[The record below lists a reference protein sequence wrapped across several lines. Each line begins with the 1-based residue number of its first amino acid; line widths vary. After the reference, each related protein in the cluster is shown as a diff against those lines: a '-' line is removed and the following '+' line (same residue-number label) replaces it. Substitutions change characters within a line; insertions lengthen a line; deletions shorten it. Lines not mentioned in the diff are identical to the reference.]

1 VVGRIAFIPL
11 PSERRPVVLGTH
23 LFSTFARGSCIAIL
37 WGLTHAAVGVQAQL
51 PVREYQA
58 PWAAVPPSIDGRLD
72 DAAWAAAPWSEAF
85 VDIEGSTKPAPRW
98 ATRVKMTWDA
108 DHLYLAAALEEPD
121 LWATITTRDAVIYRD
136 NDFEW
141 FIDPD
146 GDTNR
151 YFELEI
157 NALGTVWDLF
167 LDKPYR
173 FGGRADNG
181 WDIAGLRSGVH
192 LDGTLNDPTDRD
204 RGWSVEMAIPWKA
217 FADSGRTAVPPVAGA
232 RWRINFSRVQWELD
246 VVDGRYQKR
255 VGSDGKALP
264 EYNWVWSP
272 QGVINMHIPERWGGV
287 TFLGP
292 RHPNTE
298 SP

>member
-1 VVGRIAFIPL
+1 MA
-11 PSERRPVVLGTH
+11 
-23 LFSTFARGSCIAIL
+23 
-37 WGLTHAAVGVQAQL
+37 HAGAGVQAQL
-51 PVREYQA
+51 PVREYRA
-58 PWAAVPPSIDGRLD
+58 PWAATTPVIDGRLGD
-72 DAAWAAAPWSEAF
+72 SAWAAAPWSEAF
-85 VDIEGSTKPAPRW
+85 VDIEGSAKPAPRW
-98 ATRVKMTWDA
+98 ATRVKMSWDSTC
-108 DHLYLAAALEEPD
+108 LYLAAELEEPD
-121 LWATITTRDAVIYRD
+121 LWATIMTRDAVIYRD

-181 WDIAGLRSGVH
+181 WDITGLRSAVH

-204 RGWSVEMAIPWKA
+204 RGWTVEMAIPWEA
-217 FADSGRTAVPPVAGA
+217 FADSGRTPVPPAAGA
-232 RWRINFSRVQWELD
+232 RWRINFSRVQWELE
-246 VVDGRYQKR
+246 VRDGTYQKR
-255 VGSDGKALP
+255 LGPEGKPLP
-264 EYNWVWSP
+264 EHNWVWSP
-272 QGVINMHIPERWGGV
+272 QGVINMHIPEHWGGI

-292 RHPNTE
+292 GHPKSE
-298 SP
+298 LP

>member
-1 VVGRIAFIPL
+1 VAL
-11 PSERRPVVLGTH
+11 
-23 LFSTFARGSCIAIL
+23 L
-37 WGLTHAAVGVQAQL
+37 WGLAHAGAGVQAQL
-51 PVREYQA
+51 PEREYRA
-58 PWAAVPPSIDGRLD
+58 PWAAAPPTIDGRID
-72 DAAWAAAPWSEAF
+72 DAAWAAASWSEPF
-85 VDIEGSTKPAPRW
+85 VDIEGSAKPAPRW

-108 DHLYLAAALEEPD
+108 GHLYIAAALEEPD

-173 FGGRADNG
+173 HGGRADNG
-181 WDIAGLRSGVH
+181 WDIAGLRSAVH

-204 RGWSVEMAIPWKA
+204 RGWTVEMAIPWEA
-217 FADSGRTAVPPVAGA
+217 FADSGRTPVPPTAGA
-232 RWRINFSRVQWELD
+232 RWRINFSRVQWDLD
-246 VVDGRYQKR
+246 IRDGRYQKR
-255 VGSDGKALP
+255 LGAEGKPLP
-264 EYNWVWSP
+264 EHNWVWSP

-292 RHPNTE
+292 RHQSPE
-298 SP
+298 SS